1 MSSFAAQ
8 ASALD
13 SSVLVLNKHFAAV
26 RIVSVRRALA
36 MLFTDI
42 AEIITVEDSDY
53 QSYDFHS
60 WREISA
66 YRSLYQRDRHDWI
79 RCVRFELA
87 APRIIR
93 LLSYDRLP
101 RRGLRLTRRNIYAR
115 DRNRCQYCGKR
126 FPSSE
131 LSLDHVV
138 PRSQGGETSWTNIV
152 CACVKCN
159 VRKGGQQPFEAGM
172 KLITEPVKP
181 KHSPLITLQLSSEK
195 YASWKQFLDAAY
207 WNVELR
213 D

>member
-1 MSSFAAQ
+1 VSVLAAHP
-8 ASALD
+8 SALD
-13 SSVLVLNKHFAAV
+13 SSVLVLNQYYAAV
-26 RIVSVRRALA
+26 RVVSVRRALTL
-36 MLFTDI
+36 LFKQI
-42 AEIITVEDSDY
+42 AEIILVEDSQY
-53 QSYDFHS
+53 QSYDFQS
-60 WREISA
+60 WREVSE
-66 YRSLYQRDRHDWI
+66 YRSLYERDRHDWI
-79 RCVRFELA
+79 RCVRFDLA

-93 LLSYDRLP
+93 LLTYDRLP

-138 PRSQGGETSWTNIV
+138 PRSQGGETTWTNIV

-159 VRKGGQQPFEAGM
+159 VRKGGQRPAEAGM
-172 KLITEPVKP
+172 RLVADPVKP
-181 KHSPLITLQLSSEK
+181 KHSPLITVQLTSEK
-195 YASWKQFLDAAY
+195 YASWRQFLNAAY